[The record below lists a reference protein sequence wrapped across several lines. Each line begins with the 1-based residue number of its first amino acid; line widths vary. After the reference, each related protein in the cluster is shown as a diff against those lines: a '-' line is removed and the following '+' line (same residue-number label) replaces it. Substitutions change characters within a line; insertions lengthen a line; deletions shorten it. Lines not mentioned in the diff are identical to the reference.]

1 MDPVV
6 AHYVLRNLASRV
18 VREVSLKIYGALFH
32 IFRYRDLWCFWVLAD
47 KSLHIIDQWQTLH
60 NAAMFTLCYL
70 HNVPLNHAFPGHQP
84 VDWLRPVLVSFL
96 KEDKTKKRI
105 EKEKR
110 KTLFFS
116 GSSPVALPRSW
127 EWVEWPWLDTENI
140 ENIGDG
146 VDYEED
152 EDSDDDDDNDGDGD
166 DDDALDD
173 DGLDYVNY
181 DNIDKYDADAD
192 DNVIDMMM

>member
-1 MDPVV
+1 
-6 AHYVLRNLASRV
+6 
-18 VREVSLKIYGALFH
+18 
-32 IFRYRDLWCFWVLAD
+32 
-47 KSLHIIDQWQTLH
+47 
-60 NAAMFTLCYL
+60 MFTLCYL

-110 KTLFFS
+110 KICFFS

-192 DNVIDMMM
+192 DDDDNDFHRFLSSHDDESFDDDVSDHDDANDNVIDMMM

>member
-1 MDPVV
+1 M
-6 AHYVLRNLASRV
+6 LL
-18 VREVSLKIYGALFH
+18 L
-32 IFRYRDLWCFWVLAD
+32 
-47 KSLHIIDQWQTLH
+47 
-60 NAAMFTLCYL
+60 FTLCHL
-70 HNVPLNHAFPGHQP
+70 HNVPFNHAFPGHQP

-105 EKEKR
+105 EKEKKE

-127 EWVEWPWLDTENI
+127 EWVEWPWLDTENIENI

-192 DNVIDMMM
+192 DDDDNDFHRFLSSHDDESFDDDVSDHDDANDNVIDMMM